1 LDDRVGT
8 DTQGDEGELAKDLL
22 FGVNL
27 SDSELLRIQS
37 EDDRGFINVGGQS
50 VIVEQASISGNNSN
64 NTLNGTN

>member
-1 LDDRVGT
+1 
-8 DTQGDEGELAKDLL
+8 L